1 MARSTCPCM
10 AAPIRAAALRAI
22 FETALVDILTRAERG
37 GSMRHN
43 SMVNVPSWWCHSS
56 APSPPQRA
64 PVGSGLAARRAQGE
78 GSGHMASSHCLDRA
92 TASLERAASRVADF
106 AAFGPP
112 DARHVLVCA
121 QASESMDHRVHGPK
135 EPQVLAESS
144 RGKCWQKEAARLA
157 PDVRA
162 PIASTGLRNLRPTR
176 LEASD
181 KSHASGQ
188 ACGRGV
194 SDT

>member
-1 MARSTCPCM
+1 
-10 AAPIRAAALRAI
+10 
-22 FETALVDILTRAERG
+22 
-37 GSMRHN
+37 
-43 SMVNVPSWWCHSS
+43 
-56 APSPPQRA
+56 
-64 PVGSGLAARRAQGE
+64 
-78 GSGHMASSHCLDRA
+78 MASSHCLDRA

-194 SDT
+194 SDTSKCRGARP

>member
-1 MARSTCPCM
+1 
-10 AAPIRAAALRAI
+10 
-22 FETALVDILTRAERG
+22 
-37 GSMRHN
+37 
-43 SMVNVPSWWCHSS
+43 
-56 APSPPQRA
+56 
-64 PVGSGLAARRAQGE
+64 
-78 GSGHMASSHCLDRA
+78 
-92 TASLERAASRVADF
+92 
-106 AAFGPP
+106 
-112 DARHVLVCA
+112 
-121 QASESMDHRVHGPK
+121 MDHRVHGPK
-135 EPQVLAESS
+135 EPQVLADSS

-194 SDT
+194 SDTSKCRGARPWPRRVGQVEVSQATIEAEACRTHRIISERRVATQKSRGARRVEYAAAGEGRPRVEASGRHVEPRLRRKPCASITPSTHAFTESSAPRARILCASSGTQSGQMRCGFLRISN